1 MKETNLALIAK
12 LGWKI
17 LSDMDCLCV
26 RHLREKYIRY
36 GNFFSSSAI
45 SNASV
50 IWKGILQSKSLL
62 QAHAC
67 LQVSTTSHLPI
78 WTTSWIPSIFS
89 FKPSPKF
96 PNNLHQPS
104 LFISSLI
111 AADTSHWIP
120 SVDNSVFNDINAR
133 EILKIRIIQNPKPQ
147 YIWTPSGSG
156 KFSVSSDYLTLV
168 RSH

>member
-17 LSDMDCLCV
+17 RSVMDCLWV
-26 RHLREKYIRY
+26 WHFREKYIRY
-36 GNFFSSSAI
+36 GNFFSTSAI
-45 SNASV
+45 SNASM
-50 IWKGILQSKSLL
+50 IWKGILQSKPLL

-78 WTTSWIPSIFS
+78 WTTSWIPSISS

-104 LFISSLI
+104 LFISDLI

-120 SVDNSVFNDINAR
+120 SVVNFVFNDISAR
-133 EILKIRIIQNPKPQ
+133 EILKMRIMQNPKPQ
-147 YIWTPSGSG
+147 YI
-156 KFSVSSDYLTLV
+156 
-168 RSH
+168 